1 MSKNHQT
8 GVSRNS
14 LHDEPPSKNCQN
26 KKSTTQG
33 NKSNFKQGVHRDF
46 RGLIDPLKIEGI
58 IDKTDNH
65 LKQFKR
71 QRSNTLVK

>member
-1 MSKNHQT
+1 MNDETSRKNEQIK
-8 GVSRNS
+8 
-14 LHDEPPSKNCQN
+14 KNII
-26 KKSTTQG
+26 KG

-46 RGLIDPLKIEGI
+46 RGLIDPLKLEGI

-71 QRSNTLVK
+71 QRSNTLLK